1 LGARAGR
8 RVLVLGGARS
18 GKSFFAERIFAD
30 SGEVEYVAT
39 GPGPGGDDP
48 EWAAR
53 VDEHRRR
60 RSPGW
65 RTTETLDL
73 EQVLKSDDRAPIL
86 VDCLSVWLARVMDEC
101 EAWTAGADGARE
113 VAARTDRLLQAWR
126 STARHVV
133 AVSNEVG
140 SGVVPETLSGRLF
153 RDALG
158 RLNAS
163 VAAECDEVWLCTAGL
178 PQRLR

>member
-1 LGARAGR
+1 DGGSPVRRTQAPPDRSAKKALDLDLGARARR

-53 VDEHRRR
+53 ADEHRRR
-60 RSPGW
+60 WSPDW

-73 EQVLKSDDRAPIL
+73 EQVLKSDDRAPVL

-113 VAARTDRLLQAWR
+113 VAARTDRLVRAWR

-133 AVSNEVG
+133 A
-140 SGVVPETLSGRLF
+140 
-153 RDALG
+153 
-158 RLNAS
+158 
-163 VAAECDEVWLCTAGL
+163 
-178 PQRLR
+178 